1 MGLLGAWP
9 RGQEAPGPHLS
20 SGSWIICMGS
30 ISGWPSPRSG
40 RWLPALP
47 APVHSQWFSLPHGFF
62 ESSRM
67 EPYWLRPPVPGLEKC
82 VVVMF
87 SFSGY
92 LSTQGLGAGVSSTQ
106 QGEGG
111 EVPRGRSR
119 SCHRGWGRR
128 ARQGRPQMASVLVPC
143 AALTNCHKMTRVCLC
158 ACVQLLSHDQLV
170 VTPSTIV
177 PQVPVSMQFPRQEYW
192 SGLPFPTPGDLPD
205 LGIESVSLGSPAL
218 AGGFFTTWETLQ
230 GIILS
235 TLYFTSLHKNT
246 AKLPV
251 FTDEKTEA

>member
-1 MGLLGAWP
+1 
-9 RGQEAPGPHLS
+9 
-20 SGSWIICMGS
+20 
-30 ISGWPSPRSG
+30 
-40 RWLPALP
+40 
-47 APVHSQWFSLPHGFF
+47 
-62 ESSRM
+62 
-67 EPYWLRPPVPGLEKC
+67 
-82 VVVMF
+82 MF

-158 ACVQLLSHDQLV
+158 ACVQLLSHDQLF

-177 PQVPVSMQFPRQEYW
+177 PQVPVSMQVPRQEYW

-205 LGIESVSLGSPAL
+205 RGIEPMYAALQVDSLPLSSVQSSHSVVSNSLRPHG
-218 AGGFFTTWETLQ
+218 LQ
-230 GIILS
+230 RTRLPCPLPIPRACSSSCQLS
-235 TLYFTSLHKNT
+235 W
-246 AKLPV
+246 
-251 FTDEKTEA
+251 